1 MKKLCLLLIASAI
14 STIALAQTTPVLQ
27 KEWAGTLT
35 LNSVGSTTINNPNH
49 KSNNNNHK
57 NQDIH
62 SYTQPRKL
70 IIKKQDGRNLEMLV
84 KGPKTESLWIGTLS
98 EDGKEMVYASN
109 HAAGLAKING
119 NKMSGCGTSRGIDGN
134 FEHWLNS
141 YAAWCWEFTAV
152 E

>member
-1 MKKLCLLLIASAI
+1 MKKLSLLLIFSAI
-14 STIALAQTTPVLQ
+14 SATVLAQTTPVLQ
-27 KEWAGTLT
+27 KEWIGTLT
-35 LNSVGSTTINNPNH
+35 LTSVGSTTVNNPNH
-49 KSNNNNHK
+49 KINNHYK
-57 NQDIH
+57 NQDVN

-70 IIKKQDGRNLEMLV
+70 IIQKQDGRNLEILV
-84 KGPKTESLWIGTLS
+84 KGPKTESLWVGTLS

-109 HAAGLAKING
+109 HAAGLFKING

-141 YAAWCWEFTAV
+141 YAAWCWELKAV

>member
-14 STIALAQTTPVLQ
+14 STTVLAQTTPVLK

-49 KSNNNNHK
+49 KSNNNHK